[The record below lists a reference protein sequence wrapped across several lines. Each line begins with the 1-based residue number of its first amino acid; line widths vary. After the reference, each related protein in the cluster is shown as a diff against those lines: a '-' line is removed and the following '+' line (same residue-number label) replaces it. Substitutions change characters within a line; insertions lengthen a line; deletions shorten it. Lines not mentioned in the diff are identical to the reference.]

1 MKIKAVKSEI
11 IHPKQSNYDTYFIP
25 QEVGHIRNVPLYRL
39 VSYWGLLKNS
49 YICRDDIATAFGISL
64 RQASGIISSIYRKHQ
79 DIICSIKRVKS
90 GKGNIAKNYMLI
102 HKIVEEEKKEKK
114 RTANLLPCPR
124 IAREKRS
131 QDKGQVLWSRLLT
144 RPTPQL

>member
-1 MKIKAVKSEI
+1 MKGKAVKSEI

-25 QEVGHIRNVPLYRL
+25 QEVVHIRNVPLYRL
-39 VSYWGLLKNS
+39 VSYWGLQKKN
-49 YICRDDIATAFGISL
+49 YVCRDDIATAFGISL

-79 DIICSIKRVKS
+79 DIICSIKRVKA

-102 HKIVEEEKKEKK
+102 HNILEEKKKK
-114 RTANLLPCPR
+114 RAVAILSPLRGMRTKKA
-124 IAREKRS
+124 
-131 QDKGQVLWSRLLT
+131 QDKGKVLWSKLLS

>member
-1 MKIKAVKSEI
+1 MENNAVKSEI

-25 QEVGHIRNVPLYRL
+25 KEVGHIRNVPLYRL
-39 VSYWGLLKNS
+39 VSYWGLQKKN
-49 YICRDDIATAFGISL
+49 YVCRDDIATAFGISL

-102 HKIVEEEKKEKK
+102 HDVLEEKKKK
-114 RTANLLPCPR
+114 RAVVILPSLPGVR
-124 IAREKRS
+124 AKKS
-131 QDKGQVLWSRLLT
+131 QDKGQLLWSCLLS
-144 RPTPQL
+144 RPTPQI

>member
-1 MKIKAVKSEI
+1 MEIKAIKSET

-25 QEVGHIRNVPLYRL
+25 KEVGHIRNVPLYRL
-39 VSYWGLLKNS
+39 VSYWGLQKKN
-49 YICRDDIATAFGISL
+49 YVCRDDIATAFGISL

-102 HKIVEEEKKEKK
+102 HDVLEEKKKNRAE
-114 RTANLLPCPR
+114 AILPCLR
-124 IAREKRS
+124 GVRAKKT
-131 QDKGQVLWSRLLT
+131 QDKRQVLWSRLLS

>member
-1 MKIKAVKSEI
+1 MESKAVKSEI

-25 QEVGHIRNVPLYRL
+25 KEVGHIRNVPLYRL
-39 VSYWGLLKNS
+39 VFYWGLQKKN
-49 YICRDDIATAFGISL
+49 YVCRDDIATAFGISL

-102 HKIVEEEKKEKK
+102 HDVLEEKKKK
-114 RTANLLPCPR
+114 RAVAILPCLR
-124 IAREKRS
+124 GIRAKKS
-131 QDKGQVLWSRLLT
+131 QDKGQVLWSRLLS